1 MALDEQLI
9 ARSHKRQEEDGDSE
23 ASAPLS
29 DYPEDDQP
37 QSLREAVMA
46 SRRGYSPDEVSG
58 DEGRRASMRS
68 SRLAAIR
75 RQRGQSNVSEGESAV
90 AAAITA
96 PAQRG
101 LSRLLA
107 EAWKNLISSY
117 GLTLIWINTHFFM
130 RSIGTPGFCDL
141 GEEWVDGKFLGGQA
155 TNNDAVKEAGKKIG
169 LIEKMGLFAADF
181 LVLIIILAAAVII
194 MLIVEFFRDPL
205 GNIGSILKLVFGD

>member
-23 ASAPLS
+23 ASAPLY

-46 SRRGYSPDEVSG
+46 SRRGYSPEEASG
-58 DEGRRASMRS
+58 GEGRKASMRS
-68 SRLAAIR
+68 SRLAAIHQ
-75 RQRGQSNVSEGESAV
+75 QRNQANVSGGESAV

-117 GLTLIWINTHFFM
+117 GLTLIWINAHFFM
-130 RSIGTPGFCDL
+130 HSIGTPGFCDL
-141 GEEWVDGKFLGGQA
+141 GEEWVDGKSLGGKVA
-155 TNNDAVKEAGKKIG
+155 NNDAIKEAGKKIG
-169 LIEKMGLFAADF
+169 LIEKMGLFAAD
-181 LVLIIILAAAVII
+181 LLVVLIILIAAVII
-194 MLIVEFFRDPL
+194 MLIIEFFRDPL
-205 GNIGSILKLVFGD
+205 GNIGSILDLVF

>member
-23 ASAPLS
+23 ASAPLY

-46 SRRGYSPDEVSG
+46 SRRGYSPEEASG
-58 DEGRRASMRS
+58 GEGRKASMRS
-68 SRLAAIR
+68 SRLAAIHQ
-75 RQRGQSNVSEGESAV
+75 QRNQANVSGGESAV

-117 GLTLIWINTHFFM
+117 GLTLIWINAHFFM
-130 RSIGTPGFCDL
+130 HSIGTPGFCDL
-141 GEEWVDGKFLGGQA
+141 GEEWVDGKSLG
-155 TNNDAVKEAGKKIG
+155 GKKIG
-169 LIEKMGLFAADF
+169 LIEKMGLFAAD
-181 LVLIIILAAAVII
+181 LLVVLIILIAAVII
-194 MLIVEFFRDPL
+194 MLIIEFFRDPL
-205 GNIGSILKLVFGD
+205 GNIGSILDLVF